1 MYRHEYIPGSKA
13 EPRVT
18 TRIKA
23 RKVKIPMY
31 DSAKPKKRKGDT
43 PEVNWSNYQNQLPIT
58 NYQLWIVNRHNE
70 TIKSTNY
77 SLALFLQNHIERSYK
92 W

>member
-31 DSAKPKKRKGDT
+31 DSAKPKKRKEDT
-43 PEVNWSNYQNQLPIT
+43 PEVN
-58 NYQLWIVNRHNE
+58 
-70 TIKSTNY
+70 
-77 SLALFLQNHIERSYK
+77 
-92 W
+92 